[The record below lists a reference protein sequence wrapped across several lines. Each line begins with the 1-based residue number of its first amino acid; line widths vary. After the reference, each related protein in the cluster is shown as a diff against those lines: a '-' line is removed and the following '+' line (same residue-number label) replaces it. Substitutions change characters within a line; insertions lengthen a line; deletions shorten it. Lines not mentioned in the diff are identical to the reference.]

1 MHHRKGCAAYAD
13 ANFASLKAT
22 RCPSSFLQFDF
33 RLSDLVC
40 SIKLV
45 SLARKYMECL
55 GASLLPQNSQTLAR
69 ESTADM
75 DMSSQFLRAQ
85 TSQTNAVLSGM
96 GSKAE

>member
-1 MHHRKGCAAYAD
+1 MQPTLN

-22 RCPSSFLQFDF
+22 SCPSSSVQFDC

-45 SLARKYMECL
+45 SLARKVMDCL

-75 DMSSQFLRAQ
+75 DKSSHFWRAQ
-85 TSQTNAVLSGM
+85 TF
-96 GSKAE
+96 